1 MKRKLTNLLKQ
12 SLRRLFAPFGT
23 SGPERV
29 LHAEK
34 GRGRA
39 FDIPFSRIPRG
50 MCGQIEKSS
59 FPAYAAGHPLS
70 FGHERR
76 EPNAKGV
83 PLGTPVDSVD
93 FLSMKIDSDA
103 GTRPGLY
110 TERGCRPVFWGLL
123 YLFSPAPAPT
133 PGASGPLAGR
143 AFLPGKHVIA
153 GFPIKKTGRSPGRPF
168 AHF

>member
-1 MKRKLTNLLKQ
+1 MQLQKAVKEKLVKFVLLGKLLHTPSQSLVLMKRKLTNLLKQ

-70 FGHERR
+70 
-76 EPNAKGV
+76 
-83 PLGTPVDSVD
+83 
-93 FLSMKIDSDA
+93 
-103 GTRPGLY
+103 
-110 TERGCRPVFWGLL
+110 
-123 YLFSPAPAPT
+123 
-133 PGASGPLAGR
+133 
-143 AFLPGKHVIA
+143 
-153 GFPIKKTGRSPGRPF
+153 
-168 AHF
+168 